1 MAGFLEEVAMD
12 AGIMDR
18 MDRVQRGPKDDM
30 DGETGDDHELQSF
43 IGSLTTAHEERVVG
57 SRASVHTEA

>member
-1 MAGFLEEVAMD
+1 MD